1 MINVDHIAQAAL
13 TIDPVFRNS
22 PQYKS
27 EPLSELLQ
35 LNLIHK
41 VESYNPIGSFK
52 GRGVDWWFTQ
62 NPSIRS
68 VVCASAGNFG
78 QAVAYVGRRTK
89 AEITVFAAENANA
102 SKIAAMKRFGATVIQ
117 TGNDFDEAKM
127 AAESYARD
135 KGLFYLLDGLAPEIA
150 EGAGSIMVELA
161 QYTPQ
166 IDKFY
171 VPVGNGSLINGIAT
185 WAKAKAPH
193 IKIIGVV
200 AEEAPSMMLSWQE
213 GKIINTDSAN
223 TVADGIAVRLPI
235 LEAVEAM
242 TGIVDDVIAVSEE
255 EIMSAA
261 DLMLRHDNLVVE
273 PSGSVSLAAIIKN
286 AKQDQGLT
294 IGNLICGKN
303 IKPE

>member
-1 MINVDHIAQAAL
+1 MIKVDHIAQAAL

-62 NPSIRS
+62 NKSFGS

-78 QAVAYVGRRTK
+78 QAVAYVGRKTNT
-89 AEITVFAAENANA
+89 EITVFAAENANA

-127 AAESYARD
+127 AAESHARD

-161 QYTPQ
+161 QYSP
-166 IDKFY
+166 
-171 VPVGNGSLINGIAT
+171 PN
-185 WAKAKAPH
+185 
-193 IKIIGVV
+193 
-200 AEEAPSMMLSWQE
+200 
-213 GKIINTDSAN
+213 
-223 TVADGIAVRLPI
+223 
-235 LEAVEAM
+235 
-242 TGIVDDVIAVSEE
+242 
-255 EIMSAA
+255 
-261 DLMLRHDNLVVE
+261 
-273 PSGSVSLAAIIKN
+273 
-286 AKQDQGLT
+286 
-294 IGNLICGKN
+294 
-303 IKPE
+303 

>member
-1 MINVDHIAQAAL
+1 MQA
-13 TIDPVFRNS
+13 PS
-22 PQYKS
+22 W
-27 EPLSELLQ
+27 
-35 LNLIHK
+35 LNWHNIH
-41 VESYNPIGSFK
+41 
-52 GRGVDWWFTQ
+52 
-62 NPSIRS
+62 
-68 VVCASAGNFG
+68 
-78 QAVAYVGRRTK
+78 
-89 AEITVFAAENANA
+89 
-102 SKIAAMKRFGATVIQ
+102 
-117 TGNDFDEAKM
+117 
-127 AAESYARD
+127 
-135 KGLFYLLDGLAPEIA
+135 
-150 EGAGSIMVELA
+150 
-161 QYTPQ
+161 PQ

-185 WAKAKAPH
+185 WAKAKTPH

-235 LEAVEAM
+235 PEAVDVM